1 MTALESQQELVEK
14 FDTFDDWMDKYKL
27 LIDLGRALP
36 PFPEELK
43 TEANQVF
50 GCQAQ
55 VWYSIE
61 LEDGKLQIQATSDA
75 LIVSGLI
82 ACILEVYNNREPTE
96 ILNTEPTFVTDMKLE
111 SHLSMTRSNGLRAML
126 NRVFAVAEQWNN

>member
-1 MTALESQQELVEK
+1 MTAFESQRELVEK
-14 FDTFDDWMDKYKL
+14 FDLFDDWTDRYKL
-27 LIDLGRALP
+27 IIELGRAMP

-61 LEDGKLQIQATSDA
+61 LEDGRLQIQATSDA

-82 ACILEVYNNREPTE
+82 ACILEIYNNREPKE
-96 ILNTEPTFVTDMKLE
+96 ILNTEPTFVKDMKLE

-126 NRVFAVAEQWNN
+126 NRVFTVAEQWNN

>member
-1 MTALESQQELVEK
+1 MTAFESQQELVEK
-14 FDTFDDWMDKYKL
+14 FNLFDDWTDRYKL
-27 LIDLGRALP
+27 IIELGRALP

-82 ACILEVYNNREPTE
+82 ACILEIYNNREPQE
-96 ILNTEPTFVTDMKLE
+96 ILNTEPTFIIDMELS
-111 SHLSMTRSNGLRAML
+111 SHLSMTRSNGLKAML
-126 NRVFAVAEQWNN
+126 NRVFAVAGQWNN